1 MRDALDSANAE
12 AGNIAGGDPD
22 GVAYGFPG
30 HGAGLIRAGMA
41 VVGAAAAGEQQTTR
55 QRSKTR

>member
-22 GVAYGFPG
+22 GGADGFAG
-30 HGAGLIRAGMA
+30 DRAGLIRAGMA
-41 VVGAAAAGEQQTTR
+41 VLGAGAAGKQQTTR
-55 QRSKTR
+55 